1 MDTVI
6 LEDARNGRHHLR
18 VINQDASG
26 DVHTIREQLDGKQV
40 RTEQWRVFSRDH
52 SPSPQAL
59 ETAGD
64 QHGRPTIRISGR
76 CPARG

>member
-64 QHGRPTIRISGR
+64 QHGRPTIRISWAVPGK
-76 CPARG
+76 G